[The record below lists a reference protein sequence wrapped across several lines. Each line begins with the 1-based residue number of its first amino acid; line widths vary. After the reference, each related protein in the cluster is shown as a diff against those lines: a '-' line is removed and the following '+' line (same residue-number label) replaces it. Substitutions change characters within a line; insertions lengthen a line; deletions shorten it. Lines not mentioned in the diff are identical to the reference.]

1 MLVVAEN
8 LLLIGVSERTS
19 AAAVDQLAA
28 NLVAARGRPMTIL
41 AAVLPRERSTIH
53 LDMIFT
59 MVDRATFLA
68 YEPLVTGPG
77 RVEVYRMDVAPDRA
91 ARITHTEGIV
101 PALAGLGID
110 AELIRCGG
118 QNRVVREREQ
128 WLSAANV
135 FAFAP
140 GKIIAYDCNT
150 ATLDEFAAAGFAVV
164 PVGEFAAGNRRASD
178 DDRLVV
184 ATPGV
189 NLARGGGG
197 PRCMTLPVRRTAQ

>member
-1 MLVVAEN
+1 VLVVAED
-8 LLLIGVSERTS
+8 LLVIGVSERTS
-19 AAAVDQLAA
+19 AAAVDRLAA
-28 NLVAARGRPMTIL
+28 SLVASRGEPMTIL

-59 MVDRATFLA
+59 MIDRQTFLV
-68 YEPLVTGPG
+68 YEPFVVGQS
-77 RVEVYRMDVAPDRA
+77 RVEVYRMDLAPGRPPA
-91 ARITHTEGIV
+91 ITRTEGLV
-101 PALAGLGID
+101 PALTDVLGD
-110 AELIRCGG
+110 VDLIRCGG
-118 QNRVVREREQ
+118 RDPVVREREQ

-164 PVGEFAAGNRRASD
+164 AAEEFAAGRRRAAD
-178 DDRLVV
+178 DARLVV

-197 PRCMTLPVRRTAQ
+197 PRCMTLPVRRAVV